1 MRRIASTD
9 SRSADV
15 DMALER
21 RREQVINALSPSLD
35 SRALARVSNDL
46 ANLASRR
53 SRVSFDDINNVL
65 SQVDIESRQSAIE
78 ALEASGFLVGVKS
91 SGKVTHLGVSG
102 SARYTLSIPV
112 LTPEERERVRLGI
125 ASLDV
130 RLKRAAPHYL
140 ETHPLAYLKHERELS
155 ILSEYL
161 VCPNHEI
168 ATRKERAYELFGD
181 EKALEPGSSLAKLL
195 RSGLRLDLN
204 NLLGVITT
212 SSPDFMDY
220 VIADDGL
227 VVLSENKDPY
237 FDFVGVL
244 RRYGPVWLFGRF
256 VGGVIFGS
264 GWKAVGDGFSEYLDL
279 AGISAERLLY
289 VGDIDVDGVA
299 ILQALQGRYEIEPYT
314 GLYAAM
320 ARAHADRR
328 KANLPL
334 NLYDEVQCRDFDL
347 SAFAGQFDAPDLI
360 DEVTWAIEHH
370 IRIPQEIVSLGCL
383 EDLAKEGGNG

>member
-168 ATRKERAYELFGD
+168 ATRKEGAYELFGD

-244 RRYGPVWLFGRF
+244 RRY
-256 VGGVIFGS
+256 

-360 DEVTWAIEHH
+360 DEVTWTIEHH

-383 EDLAKEGGNG
+383 EDLAEEGGNG